1 MMGARSRALAISVSL
16 AAITLLVA
24 CASGPDKPKPTP
36 LEPLSP
42 QVAGRQVWSTRLDGV
57 MAPIIVSTSG
67 GAFTLAAADGT
78 VVALAADTGRELWRA
93 DAGEKLGSSAGSD
106 GRYTSVVTRD
116 NELLTLEAGRVLW
129 RDALKAR
136 VTTPPLVAGERVFVM
151 GVDRVVHAYDVRDG
165 RKLWTF
171 QRPGDALTLAQPG
184 VVSPFKDTLLVGQGP
199 RLVGLD
205 PLRGNVRWEVVLA
218 SPRGTNE
225 VERLADL
232 VGPAARHGD
241 TVCARAFQSA
251 VGCVDAE
258 RGTLSWS
265 KNVGGTSNVGADDQF
280 VYGADASGRITAWRI
295 TNGDVA
301 WTSERL
307 LYRGLSGPVALG
319 KTVVFGDLEGQV
331 HFLARDSGQ
340 PVLRLP
346 TDGSPVIAAP
356 ALSGSTVLVVTR
368 AGGVFA
374 FRLE

>member
-251 VGCVDAE
+251 VG
-258 RGTLSWS
+258 
-265 KNVGGTSNVGADDQF
+265 
-280 VYGADASGRITAWRI
+280 
-295 TNGDVA
+295 
-301 WTSERL
+301 
-307 LYRGLSGPVALG
+307 
-319 KTVVFGDLEGQV
+319 
-331 HFLARDSGQ
+331 
-340 PVLRLP
+340 
-346 TDGSPVIAAP
+346 
-356 ALSGSTVLVVTR
+356 
-368 AGGVFA
+368 
-374 FRLE
+374 